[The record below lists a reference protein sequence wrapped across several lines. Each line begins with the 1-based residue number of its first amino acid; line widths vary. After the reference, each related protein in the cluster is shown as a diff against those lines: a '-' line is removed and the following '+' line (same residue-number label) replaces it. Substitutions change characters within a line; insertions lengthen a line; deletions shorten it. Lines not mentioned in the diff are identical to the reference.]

1 MAGVAG
7 GSSAINW
14 VSPLVLPRAPRIDAN
29 RSFWALELPEVNQP
43 LRASTDSDIVIIG
56 GGLTGLSAAYYLRQ
70 RLPGRRVIVLEAK
83 RCGNGA
89 SGRNGAM
96 LLTSTADRYLIAGDD
111 AAMDRRIH
119 EMTVANIDRLREL
132 ALATGIDPHLDLGG
146 ALHTELG
153 GAEGAGADVGQSAV
167 REATA
172 TAARLRDSG
181 IPAEYW
187 DQERTASAIGTRF
200 YSGAIF
206 NPLAGQVHPG
216 RLVAMWKRAAEQAGA
231 EIFEDTAVVRVEEG
245 AVHTLR
251 TQTGIVV
258 RAPVLLLATNAYGRR
273 LGYLGAAAAGVWDY
287 MACTVPLTPAQW
299 DSLGWQSAAPYDDAQ
314 TETYYLGVTRD
325 RRVHIGGGPVD
336 YLFNDGTPDA
346 HQQSARHQAL
356 HATLARLYPSLARI
370 PFEFLW
376 GGIVDMSLDSSP
388 AIGRMGRHANIYY
401 AIGYSGH
408 GVNLTSVFGRISA
421 DLMTG
426 REAEWAWLPYLGRL
440 PPYLPNEPF
449 RWLGIQARLA
459 AVRWSES
466 R

>member
-1 MAGVAG
+1 VAG
-7 GSSAINW
+7 GSAAINW
-14 VSPLVLPRAPRIDAN
+14 LSPSVLPRAPHIDAN
-29 RSFWALELPEVNQP
+29 HSLWAIELPAVNEP
-43 LRASTDSDIVIIG
+43 LRASTDADFVIIG
-56 GGLTGLSAAYYLRQ
+56 GGLTGLSAAYYLRL
-70 RLPGRRVIVLEAK
+70 RAPGRRVIVLEAR

-96 LLTSTADRYLIAGDD
+96 LLTSTADRYLTASNDP
-111 AAMDRRIH
+111 AMDRRIH
-119 EMTVANIDRLREL
+119 ELTVANMNRLGEL
-132 ALATGIDPHLDLGG
+132 SLTTNIDPYIDLDG

-153 GAEGAGADVGQSAV
+153 QSSA
-167 REATA
+167 RDAMA

-187 DQERTASAIGTRF
+187 DRERTADAIGTRL

-216 RLVAMWKRAAEQAGA
+216 RLVAMWKRAAQLAGA
-231 EIFEDTAVVRVEEG
+231 EIFENSAVLQVEEG
-245 AVHTLR
+245 AIHSVRIQSGL
-251 TQTGIVV
+251 VV
-258 RAPVLLLATNAYGRR
+258 RAPVLLLATNAYGRQ

-287 MACTVPLTPAQW
+287 MAATAPLTTTQL
-299 DSLGWQSAAPYDDAQ
+299 DSLGWRSRAPYDDSH

-325 RRVHIGGGPVD
+325 QRVHIGGGPVD
-336 YLFNDGTPDA
+336 YLFNDGTPDDSL
-346 HQQSARHQAL
+346 QLARHQAL
-356 HATLARLYPSLARI
+356 HAMLARLYPSLAEV
-370 PFEFLW
+370 PFELRW

-388 AIGRMGRHANIYY
+388 AIGRMGRRDNIYY

-426 REAEWAWLPYLGRL
+426 LEGEWNWFPYLGRR

-449 RWLGIQARLA
+449 RWLGIKARLA
-459 AVRWSES
+459 AIRWSES